1 MIKTKRTPLIEQEPS
16 VRRNNFDE
24 VCLGYDLERAKTE
37 AERCLNCKNPQCVKG
52 CPVGVNIPRFVT
64 AIKEGDL
71 DKAAVMLKMDNNL
84 PSICGRVCP
93 QEEQCE
99 KYCIRNKID
108 EAVCIGG
115 LERFVGDYAL
125 SVKSTE
131 KIAKNGKKAAIV
143 GSGPAGL
150 SCAAELARA
159 GFDVTVFEAFHKL
172 GGVLVYGIPEFR
184 LPKKLVASEIN
195 KLTELGVTFDK
206 DTVIGKTLFVD
217 ELLEEYDAVFLG
229 TGAGLPKF
237 MNIKGENLNGVYSAN
252 EYLTRVNLMGAYKH
266 DSDTPI
272 NVGDRVVVVG
282 AGNVAMDSART
293 ALRLGGKVTLVYRR
307 SKAEMPCRKA
317 EIHHAEEE
325 GVELMLLTN
334 PVEIMGENGVVNG
347 IKCVKMELGEP
358 DQSGRRS
365 PVEVKGSEFIVP
377 CDQVIMALGTSP
389 NPLIKKSMP
398 ELECSN
404 RGTIV
409 IDESGETSV
418 KNVYAGGDAVT
429 GAATVIKAMGAGK
442 IAAKSIIER
451 LVK

>member
-1 MIKTKRTPLIEQEPS
+1 MIKTMRTPLIEQEPN
-16 VRRNNFDE
+16 VRRHNFDE
-24 VCLGYDLERAKTE
+24 VCLGYDLEKAKAE

-52 CPVGVNIPRFVT
+52 CPVGVNIPRFIT
-64 AIKEGDL
+64 ALKEGDL
-71 DKAAVMLKMDNNL
+71 SKAAVMLKMDNNL

-99 KYCIRNKID
+99 KFCVRNKVD

-125 SVKSTE
+125 GVKTTE
-131 KIAKNGKKAAIV
+131 KIEKNGKKVAIV

-150 SCAAELARA
+150 SCAAELSRA
-159 GFDVTVFEAFHKL
+159 GFEVTVFEAFHKL

-184 LPKKLVASEIN
+184 LPKKLVASEID
-195 KLTELGVTFDK
+195 KLTELGVNFDK

-217 ELLEEYDAVFLG
+217 ELLSDYDAVFLG

-252 EYLTRVNLMGAYKH
+252 EYLTRVNLMGAYKN

-272 NVGDRVVVVG
+272 NIGKHVVVVG

-293 ALRLGGKVTLVYRR
+293 ALRLGGEVTLVYRR

-317 EIHHAEEE
+317 EICHAEEE
-325 GVELMLLTN
+325 GVELKLLTN
-334 PVEIMGENGVVNG
+334 PVEIVGENGLVTGV
-347 IKCVKMELGEP
+347 KCVRMELGEP
-358 DQSGRRS
+358 DASGRRS
-365 PVEVKGSEFIVP
+365 PMEVEGSEFVIP

-389 NPLIKKSMP
+389 NPLIKKSLP
-398 ELECSN
+398 ELKCSG
-404 RGTIV
+404 RGTIEV
-409 IDESGETSV
+409 DERGETSIQ
-418 KNVYAGGDAVT
+418 NVYAGGDAVT

-442 IAAKSIIER
+442 LAAKSIIER

>member
-1 MIKTKRTPLIEQEPS
+1 MIKTMRTPLIEQEPS
-16 VRRNNFDE
+16 VRRHNFDE
-24 VCLGYDLERAKTE
+24 VCLGYDLEKAKAE

-52 CPVGVNIPRFVT
+52 CPVGVNIPRFIT
-64 AIKEGDL
+64 ALKEGDML
-71 DKAAVMLKMDNNL
+71 RAAVMLKMDNNL

-99 KYCIRNKID
+99 KFCVRNKVD

-125 SVKSTE
+125 GVKTTE
-131 KIAKNGKKAAIV
+131 KIEKNGKKVAIV

-150 SCAAELARA
+150 SCAAELSRA
-159 GFDVTVFEAFHKL
+159 GFEVTVFEAFHKL

-184 LPKKLVASEIN
+184 LPKKLVASEID
-195 KLTELGVTFDK
+195 KLTELGVNFDK

-217 ELLEEYDAVFLG
+217 ELLSDYDAVFLG

-252 EYLTRVNLMGAYKH
+252 EYLTRVNLMGAYKK

-272 NVGDRVVVVG
+272 NIGKHVVVVG

-293 ALRLGGKVTLVYRR
+293 ALRLGGEVTLVYRR

-317 EIHHAEEE
+317 EICHAEEE
-325 GVELMLLTN
+325 GVELKLLTN
-334 PVEIMGENGVVNG
+334 PVEIVGENGLVTGV
-347 IKCVKMELGEP
+347 KCVRMELGEP
-358 DQSGRRS
+358 DASGRRS
-365 PVEVKGSEFIVP
+365 PMEVEGSEFVIP

-389 NPLIKKSMP
+389 NPLIKKSLP
-398 ELECSN
+398 ELKCSG
-404 RGTIV
+404 RGTIEV
-409 IDESGETSV
+409 DERGETSI

-442 IAAKSIIER
+442 LAAKSIIER